1 MMSESSLENIDKLL
15 LLNMHFLIIIYVYY
29 SDVLRAKEYERE
41 RRLLVRERRKQRAM
55 EAVTA

>member
-1 MMSESSLENIDKLL
+1 MSESSLENIDKLL
-15 LLNMHFLIIIYVYY
+15 LLNVHVLIIICVYY
-29 SDVLRAKEYERE
+29 SDILRAKEYERE